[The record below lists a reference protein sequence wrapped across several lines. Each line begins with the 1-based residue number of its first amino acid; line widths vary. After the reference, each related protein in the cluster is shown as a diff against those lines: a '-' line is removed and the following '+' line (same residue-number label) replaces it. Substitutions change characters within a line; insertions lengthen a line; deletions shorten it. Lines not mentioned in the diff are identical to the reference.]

1 MGIRDRSNGSS
12 PLRRSPGQ
20 GSICPIGV
28 GPSVHRRAIASG
40 PFQRLFERLGGKSSL
55 HFRSGAPDLQG
66 KSGRR
71 RNGLRRRLPC
81 IPLGPKGGAAEGFS
95 PRPPHVP
102 KARRALTRSWTARAN
117 WLCVPSSWP
126 RRTSTKAWMAVFQG
140 TVFMTGPPWRKR
152 PPEAADASGPDG
164 FVSCHDSRRRGQA
177 HTAGHTQ
184 APRRPWSFFPRTI
197 GRRNLV
203 ARSPPLRTLEE
214 PAPIDSSSR
223 SMKPVIRLGQV
234 PGDGFPA
241 SGHDG
246 SGGCFATPTASTSP
260 PPFDRPTP
268 F

>member
-1 MGIRDRSNGSS
+1 MPDWRGPINPQTGDRVRAVSTAFREVGREIILAFSE
-12 PLRRSPGQ
+12 RRSGFAGEIGAGPQTGYAAASLLFLSTQPG
-20 GSICPIGV
+20 GS
-28 GPSVHRRAIASG
+28 
-40 PFQRLFERLGGKSSL
+40 
-55 HFRSGAPDLQG
+55 
-66 KSGRR
+66 
-71 RNGLRRRLPC
+71 
-81 IPLGPKGGAAEGFS
+81 AEGLS
-95 PRPPHVP
+95 PRPPAHIP

-126 RRTSTKAWMAVFQG
+126 MRTSTKAWMAVFQG

-152 PPEAADASGPDG
+152 PADGRTSGPDG
-164 FVSCHDSRRRGQA
+164 CVSCHDSRRRGQA

-184 APRRPWSFFPRTI
+184 ASRRLALIFSRTI

-241 SGHDG
+241 TGHDG
-246 SGGCFATPTASTSP
+246 SGRCLATPAASQRPPPAKYP
-260 PPFDRPTP
+260 PPFWPRP
-268 F
+268 